1 MATLEEIMLELK
13 SQEGDDKKEGFS
25 NALLGQV
32 TPTTPSEAGNKLL
45 SPFGLSL
52 GEQQPQ
58 PFGPVNQQ
66 AQPISILGQAPATP
80 SGAVNQ
86 LRDEYRLA
94 FADQQAQLNAQAQ
107 AQPLGPQSPF
117 LPSGEK
123 AVYAMTPEEVAARQ
137 AGRNRL
143 MDDSMIGSLANLVG
157 DLVLGKNRGVSSS
170 SPLSTNLPPTFTPP
184 SEGANPISDSIGRLF
199 GFTKDREPIS
209 LVELGLES
217 PQQAALREQFNPT
230 QTLITP
236 TFNSGV
242 QAEPSTQPSDTLQ
255 TGQVT
260 PTIQSITG
268 VEQAQEQALQPE
280 TTTTPS
286 FEGLNPVGI
295 GMGDGKEFSSNTLS
309 RGITPTSTFGGD
321 LDLAARY
328 ADSISG
334 VMGTPMT
341 GMRPIDPNTGEPL
354 SQQVIDIAN
363 RIGLQLP
370 EASVPLAPQ
379 APMSPRD
386 LAVAEGEARLERI
399 RSGQGLSDTA
409 LIATGKMEAPEGY
422 YDRPTEA
429 PVPGQSTMTVGEQ
442 AQANFERFKAS
453 GQKMTPEQVVQAK
466 NLAASSGRTFNEE
479 TGYSKEF
486 NPAIQAAYLARQ
498 SPTDG
503 QGSGLTTVGGAS
515 LSEFLGGAAMPK
527 QGYGMRTDAQGR
539 MINPNVDRSDF
550 NIASAYRENVLAA
563 RPDFMRAVSD
573 RERRGTGEM
582 SRSEATRIAE
592 SQGYKGQ
599 QARDVADGYITL
611 QRQGR
616 DPMTGKEV
624 EAPFEPKEIE
634 ISGNKYI
641 QLTPNYFQPIKEDT
655 PGKTGL
661 QSSLDDLQADFQS
674 GRLTK
679 EQFDLAVEN
688 ITNTYIG
695 RNKEKPGGG
704 VVSEVEKIIAAGK
717 GDSVDSTFTPQQE
730 AGIEAVMNANKIT
743 REAAIQALK
752 DAGKLN

>member
-268 VEQAQEQALQPE
+268 VEQAQEQAQGQAQGQAPQPQA
-280 TTTTPS
+280 TFTLPS
-286 FEGLNPVGI
+286 GEVRSIEPGQGVA
-295 GMGDGKEFSSNTLS
+295 SA
-309 RGITPTSTFGGD
+309 FG
-321 LDLAARY
+321 RE
-328 ADSISG
+328 SG
-334 VMGTPMT
+334 RPMT
-341 GMRPIDPNTGEPL
+341 FQVDGGEVTIP
-354 SQQVIDIAN
+354 SVESIA
-363 RIGLQLP
+363 Q
-370 EASVPLAPQ
+370 
-379 APMSPRD
+379 
-386 LAVAEGEARLERI
+386 
-399 RSGQGLSDTA
+399 
-409 LIATGKMEAPEGY
+409 
-422 YDRPTEA
+422 
-429 PVPGQSTMTVGEQ
+429 TMNLGEQ
-442 AQANFERFKAS
+442 AARQAQQDMAMQTMNLGEQAAARQAQQEFLAS
-453 GQKMTPEQVVQAK
+453 P
-466 NLAASSGRTFNEE
+466 AASEMSNRMLRSVMYNDP
-479 TGYSKEF
+479 Y
-486 NPAIQAAYLARQ
+486 AQASAERVARMEAK
-498 SPTDG
+498 P
-503 QGSGLTTVGGAS
+503 
-515 LSEFLGGAAMPK
+515 
-527 QGYGMRTDAQGR
+527 
-539 MINPNVDRSDF
+539 DF
-550 NIASAYRENVLAA
+550 N
-563 RPDFMRAVSD
+563 RAVSD

-592 SQGYKGQ
+592 SQGYEGQ

-634 ISGNKYI
+634 IGGQKYI
-641 QLTPNYFQPIKEDT
+641 QLAPNYFQPIKEDT
-655 PGKTGL
+655 PKKTGL

-695 RNKEKPGGG
+695 RNKEKPRGG
-704 VVSEVEKIIAAGK
+704 VVSEVEKIIAAGE